1 MGILGPEQRIG
12 TRILPLRPPSQDQG
26 RAMNL
31 EKKQEEIFLSI
42 PCFYCL
48 CHRLIKIHHHS
59 TLKDMIHEQPLCQE
73 VKRNRSRVTD
83 GEIFMETQR
92 NTTRPGHLTTS
103 LEVRET
109 FINWN
114 ILFDGIQYYSNICI
128 LYCMYSR

>member
-1 MGILGPEQRIG
+1 
-12 TRILPLRPPSQDQG
+12 
-26 RAMNL
+26 
-31 EKKQEEIFLSI
+31 
-42 PCFYCL
+42 
-48 CHRLIKIHHHS
+48 
-59 TLKDMIHEQPLCQE
+59 MIHEQPLCQE

-114 ILFDGIQYYSNICI
+114 ILFDGIQYYSIHMYTV
-128 LYCMYSR
+128 LYVLKLGYGNHTKLQINGPSGDHSHADFYPPP